1 MLFRSYLVILERS
14 KSGWGAHVPDLPG
27 CVAVAETKPKVIEL
41 IKEAVDL
48 HVASLRHSGDE
59 VPRPSSESLFVET
72 SAA

>member
-1 MLFRSYLVILERS
+1 MRYLVILERS

>member
-1 MLFRSYLVILERS
+1 MRYLVILERS
-14 KSGWGAHVPDLPG
+14 KSGWGAHVPDLSG

>member
-1 MLFRSYLVILERS
+1 MRYLVILERS

-27 CVAVAETKPKVIEL
+27 CVAVAETKVKVIEL
-41 IKEAVDL
+41 IKDAVDL
-48 HVASLRHSGDE
+48 HVGSLKISGDA